1 MKFNPSGCDILHFA
15 RDHLRSGRRVAFATL
30 VGIDGSSPRS
40 PGAQIAVCETGASV
54 GSISSGCLERA
65 IISEA
70 LASITRGKGAL
81 ERYGKGSRFVD
92 VVLPCGSGVDI
103 LYTVDPSLDEIEA
116 SMRRLDAR
124 RDAVLRLSTRGFTSD
139 GFERIYRPSIRIIG
153 AGFGPELTVF
163 AALGEAAG
171 YEICAMSPDEATLE
185 ACVAA
190 EKILLQTSDK
200 FGEPVIDARTAAVL
214 LFHDREWERALAPRF
229 LRSPAFFVGAVGGS
243 KTAAARCVML
253 RDEGLD
259 EDAIARLSAPVG
271 LVPMTR
277 DPSALS
283 ISLLA
288 EILANAP
295 PP

>member
-1 MKFNPSGCDILHFA
+1 MKFDPSGCDILRFA
-15 RDHLRSGRRVAFATL
+15 REHLRSGRRVAFATL

-65 IISEA
+65 IIAEA
-70 LASITRGKGAL
+70 LASITRGEGAL

-103 LYTVDPSLDEIEA
+103 LYTVDPSPDEIEA
-116 SMRRLDAR
+116 SIGRLDAR
-124 RDAVLRLSTRGFTSD
+124 RDAVLRLSKRGFASD
-139 GFERIYRPSIRIIG
+139 GFEKFTGPIRIIA

-190 EKILLQTSDK
+190 EKILLHSSDT
-200 FGEPVIDARTAAVL
+200 FGEPVIDARSAAVL

-253 RDEGLD
+253 RDEGVD

-283 ISLLA
+283 ISILA
-288 EILANAP
+288 EIVANAP